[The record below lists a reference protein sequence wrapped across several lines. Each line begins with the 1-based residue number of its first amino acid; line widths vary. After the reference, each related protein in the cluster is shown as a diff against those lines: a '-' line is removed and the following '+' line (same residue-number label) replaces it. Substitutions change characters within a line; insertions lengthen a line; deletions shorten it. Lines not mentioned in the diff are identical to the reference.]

1 MNWKI
6 IFKSL
11 GHKDMR
17 KRILA
22 VLGILLVFRIMA
34 HIPVP
39 LADPQT
45 LKQVL
50 NNLFTSTNTPQL
62 LSFINIL
69 SGGALANF
77 SIMIAGLGP
86 YINASII
93 MQLLTKAV
101 PRLEKMHKDEGEFG
115 RKKINQYTRILTFPL
130 AIIQSVGTIYLI
142 RQEAQSIGG
151 IGDITANTSL
161 MQWVLM
167 IAALTG
173 GSMVLMWLGELITE
187 RSVGNGISLLITVG
201 IVGRLP
207 SLIKEVWSMTH
218 WTDAANVA
226 GDKLTIFHRHYSKHG
241 LIIFGIMTAAVVFI
255 TWAVVKLNEASRR
268 LTVNYAKRVQ
278 GNRTYGGV
286 TTTLPVKL
294 ITAGV
299 IPIIF
304 AVAFLS
310 VPSFAG
316 QLMTH
321 GQGAAMINPHTK
333 WQHLGVTLS
342 TLFANPSAA
351 TFSVGGW
358 KPWVYPI
365 VYFLLVFIFTYF
377 YTSVTFN
384 SKEISENLQK
394 QGGFIADIRSGKQTE
409 KYLSRIVNRLTL
421 FGAIALGILAVLPI
435 IAQVKLNQNIAIG
448 GTSILI
454 LVSVSLETLRQV
466 ESRALMITY
475 DQYEA
480 PDYFYESDNMAGATK
495 VLRFRDKIP
504 GRRPADLTAAP
515 SSRVGL
521 FERVRGSKKK

>member
-1 MNWKI
+1 
-6 IFKSL
+6 
-11 GHKDMR
+11 MR
-17 KRILA
+17 KRIGA
-22 VLGILLVFRIMA
+22 VLGMLLVFRILA

-39 LADPQT
+39 LGDPHT

-50 NNLFTSTNTPQL
+50 ENLFTQSNSNNLFGFLNV
-62 LSFINIL
+62 L

-77 SIMIAGLGP
+77 SIMLVGLGP

-93 MQLLTKAV
+93 MQLLTKAI
-101 PRLEKMHKDEGEFG
+101 PKLEAMNKEGEYG
-115 RKKINQYTRILTFPL
+115 RKRINQYTRMLTFPL
-130 AIIQSVGTIYLI
+130 AIIQSIGTIYLI
-142 RQEAQSIGG
+142 RQEASSIGG
-151 IGDITANTSL
+151 LGDITAHTSF
-161 MQWVLM
+161 MQWFLM

-187 RSVGNGISLLITVG
+187 RSIGNGISLLITVG
-201 IVGRLP
+201 IVSRLP
-207 SLIKEVWSMTH
+207 TLFTQLWSSVY
-218 WTDAANVA
+218 WTSSIPKS
-226 GDKLTIFHRHYSKHG
+226 DKAYLLHRDFSRHG
-241 LIIFGIMTAAVVFI
+241 LIYFGIICVAIVFV

-310 VPSFAG
+310 VPSFLG
-316 QLMTH
+316 QLLTH
-321 GQGAAMINPHTK
+321 GQGASFVPHSG
-333 WQHLGVTLS
+333 WQHFGVQLS
-342 TLFANPSAA
+342 QLFQNPSAT
-351 TFSVGGW
+351 TFAAGGW
-358 KPWVYPI
+358 KPWIYP
-365 VYFLLVFIFTYF
+365 VTYFLLVFIFTYF

-384 SKEISENLQK
+384 SKEIAENLQK
-394 QGGFIADIRSGKQTE
+394 QGGFIADVRSGKQTE
-409 KYLSRIVNRLTL
+409 KYLSSIVNRLTL
-421 FGAIALGILAVLPI
+421 FGGLALGALAVLPI

-480 PDYFYESDNMAGATK
+480 PDYFYEDYPPGNAAKTM
-495 VLRFRDKIP
+495 RFRDRLV
-504 GRRPADLTAAP
+504 GRHEADISGAP
-515 SSRVGL
+515 SAKVGVFGRL
-521 FERVRGSKKK
+521 NPRRKK

>member
-1 MNWKI
+1 
-6 IFKSL
+6 
-11 GHKDMR
+11 MR
-17 KRILA
+17 NRILA
-22 VLGILLVFRIMA
+22 VLGMLLVFRIMA

-39 LADPQT
+39 LGDPHT

-50 NNLFTSTNTPQL
+50 KNLFEQSNSNQL
-62 LSFINIL
+62 LGFLNVL

-77 SIMIAGLGP
+77 SIMLVGLGP

-93 MQLLTKAV
+93 MQLLTKAI
-101 PRLEKMHKDEGEFG
+101 PKLEAMNKEGEFG
-115 RKKINQYTRILTFPL
+115 RKKINQYTRMLTFPL
-130 AIIQSVGTIYLI
+130 AIIQSIGTIYLI
-142 RQEAQSIGG
+142 RQEAAQIGG
-151 IGDITANTSL
+151 LGDITAHTSL
-161 MQWVLM
+161 AQWVVM

-187 RSVGNGISLLITVG
+187 RSIGNGISLLITVG
-201 IVGRLP
+201 IVSRLP
-207 SLIKEVWSMTH
+207 TLFTQL
-218 WTDAANVA
+218 WTSVYWQKSSSAVA
-226 GDKLTIFHRHYSKHG
+226 DKFYFLHRDFSKHG
-241 LIIFGIMTAAVVFI
+241 MILFWIVMLAVIFI

-310 VPSFAG
+310 VPSFVG
-316 QLMTH
+316 QLLTH
-321 GQGAAMINPHTK
+321 GQGANFVPHSHWGK
-333 WQHLGVTLS
+333 IGVQLS
-342 TLFANPSAA
+342 QLFQNPSAT
-351 TFSVGGW
+351 TFAAGGW
-358 KPWVYPI
+358 KPWIYP
-365 VYFLLVFIFTYF
+365 VTYFLLVFVFTYF

-384 SKEISENLQK
+384 AKEIAENLQK
-394 QGGFIADIRSGKQTE
+394 QGGFIADVRSGKQTE

-421 FGAIALGILAVLPI
+421 FGASALGLLAVLPI
-435 IAQVKLNQNIAIG
+435 LAQVKLNQNIAIG
-448 GTSILI
+448 DTRIRM

-480 PDYFYESDNMAGATK
+480 PDYFTEEEAVPGTASRR
-495 VLRFRDKIP
+495 LRFLP
-504 GRRPADLTAAP
+504 RR
-515 SSRVGL
+515 R
-521 FERVRGSKKK
+521 K